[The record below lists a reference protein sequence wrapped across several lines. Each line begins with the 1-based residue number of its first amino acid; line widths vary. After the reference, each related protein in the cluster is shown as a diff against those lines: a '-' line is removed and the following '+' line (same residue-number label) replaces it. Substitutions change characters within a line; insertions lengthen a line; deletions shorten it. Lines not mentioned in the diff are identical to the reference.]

1 MIPLTD
7 AEKAQHNSQKVC
19 FLCKKEFCYDKTNTG
34 VTSTFG

>member
-19 FLCKKEFCYDKTNTG
+19 FNVKKNFAMIKLTQG
-34 VTSTFG
+34 